1 MEITSLYRLEYQC
14 HSFAF
19 LCAAKLCL
27 SLSSPFPTARF
38 LCTTQL
44 SSQHNALAMYYQPRL
59 SSLRLRLANLRLDS
73 PLHDRSVLCFAF
85 ATLEIALRC
94 LCFHC
99 LLDRSL
105 LCLCYVFYCAMPLPC
120 KSKPYFAELRLC
132 NSCHILA
139 VRRLCCAYLRHAAP
153 CYSIAMRISYILRP
167 AFAIRYPSMLCLCGS
182 SRSIAMPLQNGTT
195 PLYAF
200 ANHDYAK
207 LILRLS

>member
-27 SLSSPFPTARF
+27 GLSSPFLTSLL

-59 SSLRLRLANLRLDS
+59 SSLRLRLDS

-99 LLDRSL
+99 LLGRSFLCRCYVSPYSAFAL
-105 LCLCYVFYCAMPLPC
+105 LSHAVPAMPCLC
-120 KSKPYFAELRLC
+120 RT
-132 NSCHILA
+132 
-139 VRRLCCAYLRHAAP
+139 
-153 CYSIAMRISYILRP
+153 
-167 AFAIRYPSMLCLCGS
+167 G
-182 SRSIAMPLQNGTT
+182 
-195 PLYAF
+195 
-200 ANHDYAK
+200 
-207 LILRLS
+207 LRLSMHLHS

>member
-1 MEITSLYRLEYQC
+1 MPYLAFAMNSSSRLCFTFASLTMRTPPCSAFALLIKSCQC

-59 SSLRLRLANLRLDS
+59 SSLRLRLANLRFDS

-99 LLDRSL
+99 LLGRSF
-105 LCLCYVFYCAMPLPC
+105 LCRCYVSPYSAFAVPRQAMP
-120 KSKPYFAELRLC
+120 FF
-132 NSCHILA
+132 
-139 VRRLCCAYLRHAAP
+139 
-153 CYSIAMRISYILRP
+153 
-167 AFAIRYPSMLCLCGS
+167 AFALMTMPILSFAYPSSDL
-182 SRSIAMPLQNGTT
+182 P
-195 PLYAF
+195 Y
-200 ANHDYAK
+200 
-207 LILRLS
+207 